1 MTTRSSKQANFQDL
15 KSRVTEGP
23 RRMVSGYSKQDVP
36 LAEYAGL
43 VGLFHASFAAFL
55 LARRNANLPLPERI
69 DLRDILLL
77 GIATHKLSRVI
88 TRDRIMSFVRAPFT
102 RREKSAGAGEVEEQP
117 RGTGVRKAVGE
128 LLTCPYCIG
137 TWISS
142 ALLYGFILK
151 PRYTRVFA
159 SIFAINTVSEFL
171 QQGYAKA
178 KELNE

>member
-1 MTTRSSKQANFQDL
+1 MTTRGSKQSNSQDL
-15 KSRVTEGP
+15 KSRVTEAS

-36 LAEYAGL
+36 LAEYAGM
-43 VGLFHASFAAFL
+43 VGVFHAGFAAFL
-55 LARRNANLPLPERI
+55 LARKNAKRPLPERI

-142 ALLYGFILK
+142 ALLYGFIIK

-159 SIFAINTVSEFL
+159 SIFAINTVSDFL